1 MDVDFVLQTNEITLN
16 GKGEFR
22 FTSRLSILIHSTQF
36 PFPCL
41 SPFMTAPNQSPDNRP
56 APRARK
62 KRGMMDVITGQKL
75 LIYGMIGYLCATPI
89 LAGANA
95 FLGGT
100 TEEPIVTST
109 FVVVLML
116 GVLAFF
122 AAATVGAMGILR
134 MGAVLFPESRYVYA
148 IGAVLPIIGLIVMFI
163 SNAKA
168 TKYLKERGVTVGF
181 LGAKR

>member
-1 MDVDFVLQTNEITLN
+1 
-16 GKGEFR
+16 
-22 FTSRLSILIHSTQF
+22 
-36 PFPCL
+36 
-41 SPFMTAPNQSPDNRP
+41 MTPPNQNPDNRP

-75 LIYGMIGYLCATPI
+75 LIYGMIGYLCAMPI
-89 LAGANA
+89 LVGNA

-100 TEEPIVTST
+100 TEELIVTST
-109 FVVVLML
+109 FVAVLAI
-116 GVLAFF
+116 GVLAFV
-122 AAATVGAMGILR
+122 AAGVVGAMGILR
-134 MGAVLFPESRYVYA
+134 MGAVLFPKSRYVYA
-148 IGAVLPIIGLIVMFI
+148 IGAALPIPVIGLIVMFT